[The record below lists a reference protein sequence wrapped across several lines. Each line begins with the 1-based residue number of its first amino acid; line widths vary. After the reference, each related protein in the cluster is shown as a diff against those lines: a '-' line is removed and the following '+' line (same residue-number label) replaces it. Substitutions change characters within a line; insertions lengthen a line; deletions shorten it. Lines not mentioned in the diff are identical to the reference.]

1 MAVIKA
7 RGIFGRKFETDEEGI
22 KDCYKAFKNGSLNVS
37 SEDKP
42 LFYYSHHIES
52 GITFEEFKE
61 LVKEV

>member
-7 RGIFGRKFETDEEGI
+7 RSIFGRKFETDEEGI
-22 KDCYKAFKNGSLNVS
+22 KSCYEAFKNGSNNIDR
-37 SEDKP
+37 EDKP

-52 GITFEEFKE
+52 GISFEDFEK